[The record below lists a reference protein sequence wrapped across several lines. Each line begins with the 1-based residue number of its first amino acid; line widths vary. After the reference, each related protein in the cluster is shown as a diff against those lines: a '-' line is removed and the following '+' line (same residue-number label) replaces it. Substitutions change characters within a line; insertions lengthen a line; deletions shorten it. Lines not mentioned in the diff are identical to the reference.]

1 MRISDWSSDVC
12 SSDLIGDFDKALGQV
27 GALAADHLLQGAL
40 ADLVADRLG
49 HDRAQALQ
57 CQGFITGL
65 MKLQDIADSPLDEEI
80 DIDVFLF
87 RGQVALGL
95 RLEVENALVALEH
108 GLHNRN
114 LEMKARIAVALDHT
128 ATLETTT
135 KLPSLSRK
143 R

>member
-12 SSDLIGDFDKALGQV
+12 SSDL
-27 GALAADHLLQGAL
+27 
-40 ADLVADRLG
+40 LVADRLG

-65 MKLQDIADSPLDEEI
+65 IKLQDIADSPLDEEI

-95 RLEVENALVALEH
+95 RIEVENALVDLEH
-108 GLHNRN
+108 GLHKRN
-114 LEMKARIAVALDHT
+114 LEMQARLDVALDHT
-128 ATLETTT
+128 AHLETHRHQIGRA
-135 KLPSLSRK
+135 SCRE
-143 R
+143 RVCQYV